1 MFSEREGRNRMWLY
15 KIKAHVS
22 LKKFT
27 PILKGLWHC
36 PIMSK
41 QEVTVPHVA
50 MNIFISILQ
59 RCVWEQQKGLNGE
72 EETVWPTRSHC
83 HSHMVSHRQE
93 TVHKKSWLDSV
104 MCIIFHKQNELQ
116 NKTGFSII
124 KVWLGQQV
132 KTDAYIS
139 ILVNIFSRSLVRTDC
154 GRNWSRRF
162 YSEINTVR
170 VQIMKMNQPRL
181 LTTLFWKVQLK
192 TIKY

>member
-1 MFSEREGRNRMWLY
+1 MVHLRGGALDQRVDPSLSSSKEQFNMFSEREGRNRMWLY

-72 EETVWPTRSHC
+72 EETV
-83 HSHMVSHRQE
+83 
-93 TVHKKSWLDSV
+93 
-104 MCIIFHKQNELQ
+104 
-116 NKTGFSII
+116 
-124 KVWLGQQV
+124 
-132 KTDAYIS
+132 
-139 ILVNIFSRSLVRTDC
+139 
-154 GRNWSRRF
+154 
-162 YSEINTVR
+162 
-170 VQIMKMNQPRL
+170 
-181 LTTLFWKVQLK
+181 
-192 TIKY
+192 